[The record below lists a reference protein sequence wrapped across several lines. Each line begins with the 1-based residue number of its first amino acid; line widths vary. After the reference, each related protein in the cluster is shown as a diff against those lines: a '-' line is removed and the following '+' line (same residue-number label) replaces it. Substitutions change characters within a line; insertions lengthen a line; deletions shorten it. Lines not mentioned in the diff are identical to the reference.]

1 VAIQPSGGGEAA
13 KPVRL
18 CEALPLLRA
27 APTLQLAKNE
37 LNVVR
42 FAQALHE

>member
-1 VAIQPSGGGEAA
+1 MKKIRPPPLMRSRPLG
-13 KPVRL
+13 RI
-18 CEALPLLRA
+18 LPLLRA
-27 APTLQLAKNE
+27 APTLQLVKNE